1 MRSYRIS
8 KKLKE
13 SVLPNINLK
22 WLQDVHVTHGTIK
35 LLAES
40 TDKTFPDINPR
51 NVLLGQSPK
60 PIEIKSFKKKK
71 NSGS

>member
-35 LLAES
+35 LLEES
-40 TDKTFPDINPR
+40 TDKTFSDII
-51 NVLLGQSPK
+51 VSMF
-60 PIEIKSFKKKK
+60 S
-71 NSGS
+71 

>member
-35 LLAES
+35 LLEES